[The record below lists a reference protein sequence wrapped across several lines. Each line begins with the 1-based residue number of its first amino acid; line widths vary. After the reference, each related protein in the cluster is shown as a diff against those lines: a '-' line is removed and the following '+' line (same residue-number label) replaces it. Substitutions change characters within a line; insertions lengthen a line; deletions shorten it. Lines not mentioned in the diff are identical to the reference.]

1 MITIISGSN
10 RVDNRTI
17 PFAKYVYDQ
26 LVQEGHDAQLLNLE
40 SLEGEIISSS
50 MYSKTDQPN
59 AIKEIQDQF
68 FIPAN
73 KFWFFIPE
81 YNGSYPGVLKVLID
95 IMSTR
100 DLEET
105 FKDKKASLTGIA
117 LGRAGNLR
125 GMDHLAE
132 VLNHVGIHVHP
143 NKKPISSIYQM
154 VDDSNVLID
163 DKIKNELS
171 KQMIELLS
179 SN

>member
-10 RVDNRTI
+10 REAKKTL
-17 PFAKYVYDQ
+17 PFAKFAYNQ
-26 LVQEGHDAQLLNLE
+26 LVDHGFEARLLDLE

-50 MYSKTDQPN
+50 MYSKTDQPS
-59 AIKEIQDQF
+59 AVKAIQDEY

-100 DLEET
+100 EIKET
-105 FKDKKASLTGIA
+105 FYDKKACLTGIA

-154 VDDSNVLID
+154 VNESNDLAD
-163 DKIKNELS
+163 DKIKEELE
-171 KQMIELLS
+171 KQIEELTA
-179 SN
+179 